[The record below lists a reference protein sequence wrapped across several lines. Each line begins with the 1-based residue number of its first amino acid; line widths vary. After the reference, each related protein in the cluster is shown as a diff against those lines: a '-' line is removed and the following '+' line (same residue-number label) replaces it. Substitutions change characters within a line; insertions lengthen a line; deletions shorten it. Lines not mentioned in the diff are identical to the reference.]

1 MGRVPCRPA
10 GSDLG
15 TSAATV
21 DPSVRCG
28 RPKYRGAMNR
38 ALTDLERNT
47 ALLLIRRGHTSP
59 SAEDYAEFTPEQ
71 KEGWDPPT
79 AITDAQRALWE
90 ANLAEVVVTS
100 ACGCGMCPTVDL
112 DPVDGK
118 TVRSDDDLVL
128 SAYLPRCSPLPH
140 HRRRCSEQSRARPAR
155 RQRRL
160 RRIPSSR
167 AHRILKGGRHGTR
180 ILRRRSRGVELRGR

>member
-1 MGRVPCRPA
+1 
-10 GSDLG
+10 
-15 TSAATV
+15 
-21 DPSVRCG
+21 
-28 RPKYRGAMNR
+28 MNR

-59 SAEDYAEFTPEQ
+59 SAEDAAEFTPEQ

-112 DPVDGK
+112 GPVDGK
-118 TVRSDDDLVL
+118 TGRSDDDLVL
-128 SAYLPRCSPLPH
+128 SAYLPDALLYLIID
-140 HRRRCSEQSRARPAR
+140 EGV
-155 RQRRL
+155 
-160 RRIPSSR
+160 PSSLEL
-167 AHRILKGGRHGTR
+167 APLDDSVAYAEFPPAERI
-180 ILRRRSRGVELRGR
+180 EF